1 MERMIR
7 VRGLTVIYD
16 NGAVGVEGVN
26 LDVERGE
33 VIALTG
39 PNGGGKTTI
48 LRAVSGLIPSY
59 YKANVKGLIEVEG
72 HRLSGGVDPSRIV
85 YMQPDPSIQV
95 VGVTV
100 LHEATLC
107 PSMAGL
113 PPGMVE
119 YRARNALQMTGLIG
133 MEDKSTPLL
142 SSGLL
147 QRTAIAGVISCGSR
161 YLLLD
166 EPTGHLDESAASIV
180 IDVIEILKRKGI
192 GLLIA
197 THDSRIASI
206 SDRSYIVRKT
216 IRKGIYV
223 YKPSVTRGER
233 RPGVVSL
240 RAIGV
245 DVAYPGSDPIL
256 RDVNV
261 EARSGELVALIGP
274 NGCGK
279 TTLLRLLSGI
289 MKPLKGRVVARG
301 RRAYLP
307 SNPLLVFSR
316 PTLRDEVDAPPSL
329 PVEDLLDRPIMSLSS
344 GETQL
349 AALAVIVSSG
359 ARILLLDEPTHALD
373 PLNKDIVLNTLSNLA
388 DDGYTIIAA
397 SHDKLLASIA
407 DTVYRVE
414 CGGVYRE

>member
-1 MERMIR
+1 M
-7 VRGLTVIYD
+7 
-16 NGAVGVEGVN
+16 
-26 LDVERGE
+26 
-33 VIALTG
+33 
-39 PNGGGKTTI
+39 
-48 LRAVSGLIPSY
+48 
-59 YKANVKGLIEVEG
+59 
-72 HRLSGGVDPSRIV
+72 
-85 YMQPDPSIQV
+85 
-95 VGVTV
+95 
-100 LHEATLC
+100 
-107 PSMAGL
+107 
-113 PPGMVE
+113 
-119 YRARNALQMTGLIG
+119 
-133 MEDKSTPLL
+133 
-142 SSGLL
+142 
-147 QRTAIAGVISCGSR
+147 
-161 YLLLD
+161 
-166 EPTGHLDESAASIV
+166 

-216 IRKGIYV
+216 IRKGVYV